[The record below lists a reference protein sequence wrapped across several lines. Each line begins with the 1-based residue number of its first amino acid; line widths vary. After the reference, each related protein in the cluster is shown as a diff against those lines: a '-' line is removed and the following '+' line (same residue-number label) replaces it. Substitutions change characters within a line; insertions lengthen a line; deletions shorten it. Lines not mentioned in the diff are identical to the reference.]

1 MNTRLQLSLHTHTNR
16 WMDGDRDLIVRR
28 QTVGKNND
36 NNNELSRSQRIRKT
50 KGKHWKRNTDI
61 GKMPHTRTI
70 ERALPV
76 CVCVC
81 VHRQKTNWSTIEPH
95 TWTHVY
101 LCMFVSVCVCVCSR
115 ACRITERTARKQKES
130 DEQRMHCFTIFSQ
143 TIFHFIVCLLKRNI
157 RLLIAASK
165 QARAKNTTP
174 PPAPR
179 HQHDLH
185 THTHTATH
193 T

>member
-1 MNTRLQLSLHTHTNR
+1 
-16 WMDGDRDLIVRR
+16 
-28 QTVGKNND
+28 
-36 NNNELSRSQRIRKT
+36 
-50 KGKHWKRNTDI
+50 
-61 GKMPHTRTI
+61 MPHTRTI
-70 ERALPV
+70 ERALP
-76 CVCVC
+76 VCVC

-101 LCMFVSVCVCVCSR
+101 LCMFVSVCVCVCVCSR

-174 PPAPR
+174 PPSTRPP
-179 HQHDLH
+179 
-185 THTHTATH
+185 HTATH